1 MSYYTEGFVDTIT
14 YKGETVTFSIR
25 PTTNYL
31 AHDIKGVTNVLLFV
45 DERAIVH
52 NASPNLQFAVNRLM
66 SQVVLQAKMANLRCL
81 RVIGC
86 LKVSKGTSR
95 SLSHGSRDILLVQFG
110 DQNRK
115 L

>member
-66 SQVVLQAKMANLRCL
+66 SQVVLQAKMANLRL
-81 RVIGC
+81 GVT
-86 LKVSKGTSR
+86 VSNINGTS
-95 SLSHGSRDILLVQFG
+95 LQCAQIEVL
-110 DQNRK
+110 
-115 L
+115 

>member
-14 YKGETVTFSIR
+14 YEDETVTFSIR

-52 NASPNLQFAVNRLM
+52 NASPNLQFAVNGLM
-66 SQVVLQAKMANLRCL
+66 SQVVLQAKMANLRL
-81 RVIGC
+81 GVT
-86 LKVSKGTSR
+86 VSNINEDAIECGQIT
-95 SLSHGSRDILLVQFG
+95 IL
-110 DQNRK
+110 
-115 L
+115 